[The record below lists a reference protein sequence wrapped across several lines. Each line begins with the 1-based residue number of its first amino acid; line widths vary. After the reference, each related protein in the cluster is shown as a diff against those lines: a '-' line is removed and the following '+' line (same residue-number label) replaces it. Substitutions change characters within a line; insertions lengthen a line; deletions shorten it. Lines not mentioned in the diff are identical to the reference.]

1 MRLCGLAVTSSAA
14 ARVSPRNRDHKK
26 QLEFNVGVERSQGHW
41 YPSYYPLFFYVFA
54 RNTAHTHPYF
64 EFKKRNFHPR
74 TVLACNHQSFNAQ
87 LVTTTY
93 DKHACVCI

>member
-1 MRLCGLAVTSSAA
+1 MRLCGLAVTSSAVP
-14 ARVSPRNRDHKK
+14 RVSPGTVTTKSNMSSMLVFSVHKVTGI
-26 QLEFNVGVERSQGHW
+26 QVIT
-41 YPSYYPLFFYVFA
+41 LFFYVFA